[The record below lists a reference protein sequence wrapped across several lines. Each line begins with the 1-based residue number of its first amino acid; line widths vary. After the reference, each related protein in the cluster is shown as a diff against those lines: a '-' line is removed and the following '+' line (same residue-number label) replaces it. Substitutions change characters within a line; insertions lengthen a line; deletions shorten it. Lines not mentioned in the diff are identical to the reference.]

1 MLEGRNQLRT
11 SSCLAADPVHI
22 DYGMHLDGDLVLSI
36 TVITPVMW
44 ACWKLFMKGAARDLS
59 NVICWTP
66 AGVATALSLFLRF
79 AVVPFARALGE
90 LRKFFHR
97 LRMKLFSV

>member
-1 MLEGRNQLRT
+1 MLEDRNQLWT
-11 SSCLAADPVHI
+11 SPCLAADPVQT
-22 DYGMHLDGDLVLSI
+22 DYGMHLDEDLVLSI
-36 TVITPVMW
+36 TVIMPVMW
-44 ACWKLFMKGAARDLS
+44 ACWKLFMKGAVRNLS

-66 AGVATALSLFLRF
+66 AGVATALSLLLRF

-97 LRMKLFSV
+97 LRMRLPSV